1 MASNQQPMMNQQQG
15 QQNLLP
21 FRQGSRQRK
30 RRSQMTIPLSQG
42 FGSVGN
48 FELSKVGMLNYLV
61 WILRG
66 TFTFSSVGSF
76 DGTEGPWSL
85 VKRARVD
92 LNLSNMNL
100 YDLDGPMSFRMASQ
114 MFRGWTPAGT
124 PNDSIASNPLAY
136 SAPMLAG
143 ANEWVIPYFIPI
155 SANPGDSFDTALINA
170 QAPEVQVLCEVR
182 IEPNPAN
189 IATNLTS
196 VTNLRIDPYQCYF
209 SSLDPRAVILPLGQ
223 VVRTVQVSQAV
234 VNTGE
239 NVLTV
244 ERQGKIMNTLT
255 RFLANGI
262 PSDGVDRIEIVAN
275 INDTMYSEDAAFNA
289 FEYQRDYSHPK
300 PVGIFYR
307 DFWHARESPSSG
319 DGRDLIN
326 LEVLTTFQQKV
337 FVSPTTVLGTTGNN
351 WLHLGRRILVNF
363 QSPATSGINPL
374 SQG

>member
-1 MASNQQPMMNQQQG
+1 MANGQQQG
-15 QQNLLP
+15 QQAQGQNLLP

-30 RRSQMTIPLSQG
+30 RRSKMTIPFSQG
-42 FGSVGN
+42 FGDIAN
-48 FELSKVGMLNYLV
+48 FELAKVGMINYLV
-61 WILRG
+61 WFIRG

-76 DGTEGPWSL
+76 TGTEGPWSL
-85 VKRARVD
+85 LKRLRVD

-100 YDLDGPMSFRMASQ
+100 FDLDGPMCFRMASQ

-143 ANEWVIPYFIPI
+143 DNEWIIPYFIPI

-170 QAPEVQVLCEVR
+170 QAPEVQVLCEARV
-182 IEPNPAN
+182 EPNPAN
-189 IATNLTS
+189 IAQNLTA
-196 VTNLRIDPYQCYF
+196 VTNLRIDPFQCYF

-223 VVRTVQVSQAV
+223 VVRTIQFSQAV

-239 NVLTV
+239 NILTLP
-244 ERQGKIMNTLT
+244 RQGKIMNTLT
-255 RFLANGI
+255 RFLANGQL
-262 PSDGVDRIEIVAN
+262 SDLVDRVEIVAN
-275 INDTMYSEDAAFNA
+275 INDTMYAEDGMFNA

-300 PVGIFYR
+300 PVGVFYN

-319 DGRDLIN
+319 DGRDLVN
-326 LEVLTTFQQKV
+326 LEVLTTFQQKI
-337 FVSPTTVLGTTGNN
+337 FVSESATLGTTGNN
-351 WLHLGRRILVNF
+351 WLHHGRRILVNF